1 MEFWIGVAFLAAC
14 AIVIPY
20 TRKLMHGQRLKTLGL
35 AGATVVPSWFG
46 LSGLRLR
53 RARWEGEVEFDPG
66 ALGGGGRP
74 GHLQLT
80 ASLGRKTPTVRFHEK
95 DRVKEAALKE
105 APLPTGDAAF
115 DAKILVE
122 GDPVF
127 ARKLLVPE
135 QRERLLQLEAAGGH
149 LWCVDGGIVQVGG
162 PMIRERGELKRFLEL
177 CDAILDAMAA
187 GLPS

>member
-14 AIVIPY
+14 AIFVPY
-20 TRKLMHGQRLKTLGL
+20 SRKLMHGHRLKTLGL
-35 AGATVVPSWFG
+35 EGATVVTSWFG

-66 ALGGGGRP
+66 GLGGGGRP

-95 DRVKEAALKE
+95 GRVKESALPG

-115 DAKILVE
+115 DAKILVV
-122 GDPVF
+122 GDSAF

-135 QRERLLQLEAAGGH
+135 QRERLLRLEAEGGH
-149 LWCVDGGIVQVGG
+149 LWCVDGGIVQLGG
-162 PMIRERGELKRFLEL
+162 PLLRGRDELKRFLEL
-177 CDAILDAMAA
+177 CDSILDAMAA